1 METPLISIIIPVYNA
16 GKFLDKCLKSI
27 FLQTLNNFEVI
38 LINDGSEDNS
48 YEIMLK
54 YKQKY
59 KDKIKIISQGNMGI
73 SVARNM
79 GISQSKG
86 EYIAFVDSD
95 DFVDPD
101 YLQLLY
107 KNAKKN
113 NADISCCNYY
123 KYFNKTG
130 RKYAHVFKMSKGV
143 YSNKKALKILISDNR
158 LQYYL
163 WNKLFKR
170 SLLVK
175 NHITFTNICFEDT
188 EFCVKSFYF
197 ANKIA
202 VIGKPLYYYVKHSSS
217 TIADL
222 NLSKLNDYLQALAS
236 TRIFLEKN
244 QDFSAYKFRYFLHSL
259 RILNSTCKNIISKQ
273 KLSSTSFKNIV
284 KSMKAIKYYNSK
296 QFKQINSLANL
307 KPIF

>member
-1 METPLISIIIPVYNA
+1 MKTPLISVIIPVYNSE
-16 GKFLDKCLKSI
+16 KFLNRCLKSI
-27 FLQTLNNFEVI
+27 FLQTLSDFEVI
-38 LINDGSEDNS
+38 LINDGSNDAS

-54 YKQKY
+54 YKEKY
-59 KDKIKIISQGNMGI
+59 PSKVKIISQANMGV

-79 GISQSKG
+79 GILQSKG

-95 DFVDPD
+95 DFVATD
-101 YLQLLY
+101 YLELLY
-107 KNAKKN
+107 KNAKVN

-170 SLLVK
+170 SLLIK
-175 NHITFTNICFEDT
+175 NHITFINICFEDT

-197 ANKIA
+197 SNKIA
-202 VIGKPLYYYVKHSSS
+202 VIGKPLYYYVKHKSS

-244 QDFSAYKFRYFLHSL
+244 QDFSPYKLRYFLHSL
-259 RILNSTCKNIISKQ
+259 RILNSTCKNIITKQ
-273 KLSSTSFKNIV
+273 KLSKTCFENIL
-284 KSMKAIKYYNSK
+284 KSIKAVKYYNSR
-296 QFKQINSLANL
+296 QFKTINNLASL